1 MFKKNKNKNS
11 GYTLIETMIALAIFL
26 IVVTIGSGSLINA
39 YSVNRK
45 SQDLRSGID
54 GLSFAIED
62 MSRNIRTGYN
72 YHCIV
77 AGDLSLITD
86 TKSCIDGGDGI
97 AFESSEGDESISE
110 DQWAY
115 FIFDGKLFKTTTGDL
130 NPLNAVQ
137 MTPSEVVL
145 SETTKNFVVFGAEK
159 TDKQQPFVIIRL
171 VGKITSRGQ
180 VTSFS
185 LQTMISQRKSDI

>member
-1 MFKKNKNKNS
+1 MFKKYKNKYKG

-45 SQDLRSGID
+45 SQDLRSAID
-54 GLSFAIED
+54 GLSFAMED
-62 MSRNIRTGYN
+62 MSKNIRTGYD
-72 YHCIV
+72 YHCII
-77 AGDLSLITD
+77 AGDSSD
-86 TKSCIDGGDGI
+86 TTIPKSCSIGNGI
-97 AFESSEGDESISE
+97 AFESSEGNNSKSD

-115 FIFDGKLFKTTTGDL
+115 FISGGKLFRSTTGDL
-130 NPLNAVQ
+130 NQAVQ

-145 SETTKNFVVFGAEK
+145 TETTNNFAVFGAENS
-159 TDKQQPFVIIRL
+159 DKQQPFAVIRL

-180 VTSFS
+180 VTLFS
-185 LQTMISQRKSDI
+185 LQTIVSQRKSDV